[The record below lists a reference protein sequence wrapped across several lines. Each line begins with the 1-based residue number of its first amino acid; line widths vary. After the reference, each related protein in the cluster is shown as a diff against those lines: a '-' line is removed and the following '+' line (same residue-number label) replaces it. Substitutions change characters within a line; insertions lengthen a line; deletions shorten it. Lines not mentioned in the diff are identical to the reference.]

1 MFRFELG
8 LLNHFLA
15 GGGYCISNKASR
27 TWWYIAAVI
36 IVVVVVAVG
45 VYLLYMQP
53 GGTSTVTV
61 TKTLYEGELSASQY
75 GFGTSATSLASPG
88 PTLTFKVGDVVKMTV
103 YNVGTLPHSWEINT
117 KQDGSGQMLF
127 SSVINPGSTIAPG
140 GSGTV
145 TFTVTQAGSFYYV
158 CPIAGH
164 PELGMYGT
172 VTVSS

>member
-1 MFRFELG
+1 MTTE
-8 LLNHFLA
+8 NVPKK
-15 GGGYCISNKASR
+15 SSR
-27 TWWYIAAVI
+27 TVWYAAAVI
-36 IVVVVVAVG
+36 IVIIVVAVG
-45 VYLLYMQP
+45 VYVLTMQP
-53 GGTSTVTV
+53 GSTPAATV
-61 TKTLYEGELSASQY
+61 TKTLYEGEISTSQY
-75 GFGTSATSLASPG
+75 GFGTTSTGLTSPG
-88 PTLTFKVGDVVKMTV
+88 PALTFKVGDVVKMTV

-145 TFTVTQAGSFYYV
+145 TFTVSQAGSFFYV

-172 VTVSS
+172 VTVTS